1 MIASIGERL
10 DLMESGIRG
19 ARPADKV
26 GSVRRV
32 TGLII
37 ESEGPEVS
45 IGQTCA
51 ITSSRHD
58 ERTEAEVVG
67 FRDNM
72 VLLMALES
80 VHRIHPGC
88 QVTAKPNS
96 NEVPCGS
103 ALLGRVI
110 DGIKRKMPSYAVA
123 LPSHFWGIRSLA
135 VLSSCKVISANIF
148 MFKGIIWAH

>member
-1 MIASIGERL
+1 MIASIGDRL

-51 ITSSRHD
+51 ITSSRHN

-80 VHRIHPGC
+80 GHRIHNQSC
-88 QVTAKPNS
+88 VRDTATIFRF
-96 NEVPCGS
+96 ECCRG
-103 ALLGRVI
+103 
-110 DGIKRKMPSYAVA
+110 
-123 LPSHFWGIRSLA
+123 LA
-135 VLSSCKVISANIF
+135 
-148 MFKGIIWAH
+148 KGIWRIVFVF